1 MRAPNASLLAARD
14 PATMAVLGLV
24 ASNFGSQFA
33 GEFGADFGDDYG
45 DDYGDDTGIDFGDDV
60 AAAIGAEFGD
70 EVGAAVA
77 ARVRKRPARSAVNP
91 AALAAWNKQ
100 RAMQAKSQRRASL
113 LEPNKGS
120 AVKVERY
127 SFPISQALTIGTGV
141 ALVLQ
146 GSPDVNIRP
155 QRVTMNSPCQ
165 MFAFV
170 AEIKVANV
178 SVTVGGG
185 FEDAYDYNANGVGQS
200 LDMPTLSPANRAS
213 VLGSYTGFVPPGM
226 VIGFPTF
233 FTVSFKGPAS
243 VIA

>member
-14 PATMAVLGLV
+14 PATLAVLGLV

-33 GEFGADFGDDYG
+33 GEFGADDVGDDYGVDFGDDYDE
-45 DDYGDDTGIDFGDDV
+45 DDL
-60 AAAIGAEFGD
+60 AASIGAEFGD
-70 EVGAAVA
+70 DVGAAVA
-77 ARVRKRPARSAVNP
+77 RRVRAKRPAANP
-91 AALAAWNKQ
+91 AAIAAWNKQ
-100 RAMQAKSQRRASL
+100 RAMAAKTQRRASI

-127 SFPISQALTIGTGV
+127 SFPISQAIVIGTGV
-141 ALVLQ
+141 ALALQ

-185 FEDAYDYNANGVGQS
+185 FEDAFDYNAMGVGQS

-213 VLGSYTGFVPPGM
+213 VLGSYTGLVPGGM
-226 VIGFPTF
+226 VVGFPTF

>member
-14 PATMAVLGLV
+14 PATLAVLGLA
-24 ASNFGSQFA
+24 ASTFGSRFA
-33 GEFGADFGDDYG
+33 GEFGSDFGDDYG
-45 DDYGDDTGIDFGDDV
+45 DDYGTDFGDDDL
-60 AAAIGAEFGD
+60 AASIGAEFGD
-70 EVGAAVA
+70 DVGAAVA
-77 ARVRKRPARSAVNP
+77 ARVRAKRPAANP
-91 AALAAWNKQ
+91 AALQAWKRQQAMAAKT
-100 RAMQAKSQRRASL
+100 QRRASI

-120 AVKVERY
+120 SVKVERY
-127 SFPISQALTIGTGV
+127 SFPISQAITIGVGV
-141 ALVLQ
+141 AISLQ

-155 QRVTMNSPCQ
+155 QRVTMNAPIQ

-213 VLGSYTGFVPPGM
+213 VLGTYTGLIPPGM
-226 VIGFPTF
+226 VIGFASF
-233 FTVSFKGPAS
+233 FTASFKGPAS

>member
-1 MRAPNASLLAARD
+1 MLCAPNASLLAARD
-14 PATMAVLGLV
+14 PATLAVLGLA
-24 ASNFGSQFA
+24 ASSFGSRFA

-45 DDYGDDTGIDFGDDV
+45 DDYGSDDDDL
-60 AAAIGAEFGD
+60 AASIGAEFGD
-70 EVGAAVA
+70 DVGAAVA
-77 ARVRKRPARSAVNP
+77 ARVRGRSAGNP
-91 AALAAWNKQ
+91 AALAAWKRQ
-100 RAMQAKSQRRASL
+100 KAMQAKTQRRASI

-120 AVKVERY
+120 SVKVERY
-127 SFPISQALTIGTGV
+127 SFPISQAITIGVGV
-141 ALVLQ
+141 AISLQ

-155 QRVTMNSPCQ
+155 QRVTMNAPIQ

-213 VLGSYTGFVPPGM
+213 VLGTYTGLIPPGM
-226 VIGFPTF
+226 VIGFASF
-233 FTVSFKGPAS
+233 FTASFKGPAS

>member
-14 PATMAVLGLV
+14 PAVLAVLGL
-24 ASNFGSQFA
+24 AATSFGSRFA

-45 DDYGDDTGIDFGDDV
+45 DDVGDDYGDDIS
-60 AAAIGAEFGD
+60 AAIGAEFGD

-77 ARVRKRPARSAVNP
+77 RRVAAKRPAANP
-91 AALAAWNKQ
+91 AALAAWQKQ
-100 RAMQAKSQRRASL
+100 RAMAAKTQRRASI

-120 AVKVERY
+120 SVKVERY
-127 SFPISQALTIGTGV
+127 SFPISQAITIGTGV
-141 ALVLQ
+141 ALALT

-155 QRVTMNSPCQ
+155 QRVTMNAPIQ

-213 VLGSYTGFVPPGM
+213 VLGSYSGLIPPGM
-226 VIGFPTF
+226 VVGFASY

>member
-14 PATMAVLGLV
+14 PATLAVLGLV
-24 ASNFGSQFA
+24 ASTFGSQFA
-33 GEFGADFGDDYG
+33 GEFGADFGDDTGVDFG
-45 DDYGDDTGIDFGDDV
+45 DDYGDDDI
-60 AAAIGAEFGD
+60 AASIGAEFGD
-70 EVGAAVA
+70 DVGAAVA
-77 ARVRKRPARSAVNP
+77 ARVRARRPAANP

-100 RAMQAKSQRRASL
+100 RAMQAKTQRRASI

-127 SFPISQALTIGTGV
+127 SFPISQAITIGVGV
-141 ALVLQ
+141 ALALT

-185 FEDAYDYNANGVGQS
+185 FEDAFDYNANGVGQS

-213 VLGSYTGFVPPGM
+213 VLGNYTGLVPPGM
-226 VIGFPTF
+226 VLGFASF

>member
-33 GEFGADFGDDYG
+33 GEFGADFGDEYG
-45 DDYGDDTGIDFGDDV
+45 DDYGDDVGDDI

-70 EVGAAVA
+70 DVGAAVA
-77 ARVRKRPARSAVNP
+77 ARVRAKRPVANP
-91 AALAAWNKQ
+91 AVLAAWNKQ
-100 RAMQAKSQRRASL
+100 RAMAAKSQRRASI

-120 AVKVERY
+120 AIKVERY
-127 SFPISQALTIGTGV
+127 SFPISQAITIGTGV
-141 ALVLQ
+141 ALALQ

-155 QRVTMNSPCQ
+155 QRVTMNAPCA

-185 FEDAYDYNANGVGQS
+185 FEDAFDYTATGVGQS

-213 VLGSYTGFVPPGM
+213 VLGAYTGLIPGGM
-226 VIGFPTF
+226 VVGFATF

>member
-14 PATMAVLGLV
+14 PATLAVLGLA
-24 ASNFGSQFA
+24 ASTFGSQFA
-33 GEFGADFGDDYG
+33 GEFAADFGDD
-45 DDYGDDTGIDFGDDV
+45 
-60 AAAIGAEFGD
+60 
-70 EVGAAVA
+70 VGAAVA
-77 ARVRKRPARSAVNP
+77 ARVRAKTARKPAANP
-91 AALAAWNKQ
+91 AALAAWKKQ
-100 RAMQAKSQRRASL
+100 SAMQAKTQRRASI

-120 AVKVERY
+120 SVKVERY
-127 SFPISQALTIGTGV
+127 SFPISQAITIGVGV
-141 ALVLQ
+141 ALALT

-213 VLGSYTGFVPPGM
+213 VLGTYTGLIPPGM
-226 VIGFPTF
+226 VLGFASF

>member
-14 PATMAVLGLV
+14 PATLAVLGLA
-24 ASNFGSQFA
+24 ASTFGSQFA
-33 GEFGADFGDDYG
+33 GEFSADYGDDTGVDFGDDYG
-45 DDYGDDTGIDFGDDV
+45 DDDI
-60 AAAIGAEFGD
+60 AASIGAEFGD
-70 EVGAAVA
+70 DVGAAVA
-77 ARVRKRPARSAVNP
+77 ARVRARRPAANP
-91 AALAAWNKQ
+91 AALTAWKKQ
-100 RAMQAKSQRRASL
+100 NAMQAKTQRRASI

-127 SFPISQALTIGTGV
+127 SFPISQAITIGVGV
-141 ALVLQ
+141 ALALT

-155 QRVTMNSPCQ
+155 QRVTMNAPCQ

-185 FEDAYDYNANGVGQS
+185 YEDAFDYNANGVGQS

-213 VLGSYTGFVPPGM
+213 VLGNYTGLVPPGM
-226 VIGFPTF
+226 VLGFASF

>member
-14 PATMAVLGLV
+14 PATLAVLGLV

-33 GEFGADFGDDYG
+33 GEFGADFGDDAGVDFG
-45 DDYGDDTGIDFGDDV
+45 DDYGDDDI
-60 AAAIGAEFGD
+60 AASIGAEFGD
-70 EVGAAVA
+70 DVGAAVA
-77 ARVRKRPARSAVNP
+77 ARVRARRPAANP
-91 AALAAWNKQ
+91 AALAAWKKQ
-100 RAMQAKSQRRASL
+100 SAMQAKTQRRASI

-127 SFPISQALTIGTGV
+127 SFPISQAITIGVGV
-141 ALVLQ
+141 ALALT

-185 FEDAYDYNANGVGQS
+185 YEDAYDYNANGVGQS

-213 VLGSYTGFVPPGM
+213 VLGTYTGLVPAGM
-226 VIGFPTF
+226 VLGFGSF

>member
-1 MRAPNASLLAARD
+1 MRAPTASLLAARD

-24 ASNFGSQFA
+24 ASTFGSQFA

-45 DDYGDDTGIDFGDDV
+45 DDI
-60 AAAIGAEFGD
+60 AAAMGAEFGD
-70 EVGAAVA
+70 DYGAEVA
-77 ARVRKRPARSAVNP
+77 AATAARPPASAAIQAWQQKR
-91 AALAAWNKQ
+91 AA
-100 RAMQAKSQRRASL
+100 MAKTSRRAGI

-120 AVKVERY
+120 SVKVERY
-127 SFPISQALTIGTGV
+127 AFSISQAITIGPAGAV

-155 QRVTMNSPCQ
+155 QRVTMNAPTP

-170 AEIKVANV
+170 NEIKVANV

-185 FEDAYDYNANGVGQS
+185 AEDAYNYGANGVGQS

-213 VLGSYTGFVPPGM
+213 VLGAYTGFVPPGM
-226 VIGFPTF
+226 VIGFATI
-233 FTVSFKGPAS
+233 FTATFKGPAS